1 MKDFSAFLDIRKYK
15 NWANK
20 KKKKTIGLIKLAPE
34 NTYLKT
40 CPTSLHT
47 LTPPRYQHSSLQSLS
62 PVLISALH
70 TELLSGGVESQQL
83 QQHVI

>member
-1 MKDFSAFLDIRKYK
+1 MKDFSALLDIRR
-15 NWANK
+15 
-20 KKKKTIGLIKLAPE
+20 IGLIKLAPE

-47 LTPPRYQHSSLQSLS
+47 LTPPRHRHSSVQLLS

-70 TELLSGGVESQQL
+70 TELLSGRVESQQL
-83 QQHVI
+83 QQHMI